1 RRRGCAGSR
10 RRSRLVELP
19 MATGCSGPS
28 KSIQDVARTYDQ
40 PAPDESLDDRADN
53 SARDVVR
60 RFICPEA
67 PELPYVQLES
77 DLVDANVSR
86 FNGRLHEEID
96 AEQPLAD
103 ALDNLVIP
111 VVCLL

>member
-1 RRRGCAGSR
+1 
-10 RRSRLVELP
+10 
-19 MATGCSGPS
+19 
-28 KSIQDVARTYDQ
+28 
-40 PAPDESLDDRADN
+40 
-53 SARDVVR
+53 
-60 RFICPEA
+60 
-67 PELPYVQLES
+67 VQLES

-86 FNGRLHEEID
+86 FNGRLQEEID